1 MSVRKTLAI
10 DLSYECFKPYPQG
23 KPWFDFRSF
32 VRAYWQLLAGY
43 DLLVSYETQRIVL
56 EVAAEIEKLTGME
69 VRLKTKVLGSSR
81 ATRSDIANR
90 AGGEI
95 DRVLCFLDPKRLL
108 DQLQGVPVRMMSE
121 RGHKIHVN
129 FGAALWADSEWRL
142 RTAAVQHQSEIRFGE
157 AFVIVE
163 DNAIVPILEFTKE
176 HCGALRLFPQIMTTT
191 NIKIIMEAVLNATAT
206 KEAKETDEKRRLT
219 VFRDSPYGELIGI
232 GHQIV
237 RDYYNVPPLRMH
249 PTRSLACHVVALA
262 HYQDEPGIRMQK
274 FLEICADP
282 HLRVN
287 LLLNKQTAD
296 EWIHRYEAPKHTFV
310 AGADS

>member
-1 MSVRKTLAI
+1 MSVRKILAI
-10 DLSYECFKPYPQG
+10 DLSMECFKPYPQG
-23 KPWFDFRSF
+23 KPWLDFRSF
-32 VRAYWQLLAGY
+32 VRTYWQLLAGY
-43 DLLVSYETQRIVL
+43 NLLVSYETQRILL
-56 EVAAEIEKLTGME
+56 EVAAEIKKLTGME
-69 VRLKTKVLGSSR
+69 VRFETEVLGSSR
-81 ATRSDIANR
+81 ATRSNIANR

-108 DQLQGVPVRMMSE
+108 NQLQGVPLKMMSE

-129 FGAALWADSEWRL
+129 FGAALWGDSEWRL
-142 RTAAVQHQSEIRFGE
+142 RTTAVQHQSEIRFGE

-163 DNAIVPILEFTKE
+163 DNAIVPVLEFTKE
-176 HCGALRLFPQIMTTT
+176 HFGALRLFPQIMTTT
-191 NIKIIMEAVLNATAT
+191 NIKIIIEAVLNATAT
-206 KEAKETDEKRRLT
+206 DQTKETDEKHRLT
-219 VFRDSPYGELIGI
+219 VFKGSPYGELIAI

-249 PTRSLACHVVALA
+249 PARSLPCHVVALT

-274 FLEICADP
+274 FFEICADP

-296 EWIHRYEAPKHTFV
+296 EWIQRYEPPKHTFI
-310 AGADS
+310 AGAES